1 MSDLTVADDIVD
13 TALQYAGR
21 GWAVLPTFNKA
32 PPRGFARGV
41 WGATTDPATII
52 RWFERVYPGAEIGIA
67 CGPPVVV
74 DIDTPMPELLALQST
89 TLSATTPR
97 GSVHL
102 YFEGEGIRNQVFDW
116 GEIRSRGY
124 LVIAPPAHGRRWLNN
139 LPLAPLPEWLAIA
152 KTKTPCV
159 SSGSIPH
166 WSEVIADHRKT
177 VARWSWE
184 ETYALYA

>member
-67 CGPPVVV
+67 CGPEPVRLSFAERGAIAGRVSGTV
-74 DIDTPMPELLALQST
+74 D
-89 TLSATTPR
+89 R
-97 GSVHL
+97 
-102 YFEGEGIRNQVFDW
+102 R
-116 GEIRSRGY
+116 
-124 LVIAPPAHGRRWLNN
+124 GRRERSPGN
-139 LPLAPLPEWLAIA
+139 
-152 KTKTPCV
+152 
-159 SSGSIPH
+159 
-166 WSEVIADHRKT
+166 
-177 VARWSWE
+177 
-184 ETYALYA
+184 